1 MLPKAEGCCTG
12 LQLSAKEVVLGRPD
26 MVSRSCSAP
35 ITSLFLPSP
44 SASPRRLGGP
54 ACRSLAR
61 SAGGDGRD
69 APHETPG
76 PPLPPPG
83 EAPSPLGL
91 CRALRPASSSSS
103 SSSRRPFLTKP
114 SFPAAPVG
122 PRAASAQSA
131 APPAPLPL
139 GLPAASE
146 GGLLGL
152 AAPTLGASHMGRRL
166 TARLSD
172 PVAGFLFF
180 LFFSSSFSSSS
191 FFPLPSPLLP
201 PRL

>member
-26 MVSRSCSAP
+26 MASRSCSAP

-54 ACRSLAR
+54 CRSLAR

-91 CRALRPASSSSS
+91 CRALRPASSFSSF
-103 SSSRRPFLTKP
+103 SSRRPLLTKP

-131 APPAPLPL
+131 APPAPLL
-139 GLPAASE
+139 LPAATE

-166 TARLSD
+166 TAWLLRSL
-172 PVAGFLFF
+172 AGFLFF
-180 LFFSSSFSSSS
+180 FPFSS
-191 FFPLPSPLLP
+191 FFFLLFLSPPLASPLLP